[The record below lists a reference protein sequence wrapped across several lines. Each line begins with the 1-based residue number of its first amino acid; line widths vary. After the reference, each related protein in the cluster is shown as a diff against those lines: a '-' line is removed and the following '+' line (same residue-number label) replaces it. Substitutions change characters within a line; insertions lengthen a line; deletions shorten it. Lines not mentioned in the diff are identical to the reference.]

1 MMNKPVSTWTK
12 VLSQIIIN
20 QIIINTLGLGRRVDI
35 VDVIDYVN
43 TSTCVKCVDA
53 SQINNMAA
61 PSESMEAPGEEPAAK
76 KPRPRSSKVWEYFR
90 QKPNSMVLCKL
101 CKTEM
106 AYHSSTSAMHEHLK
120 RKRLALCEDS
130 RKISPQ
136 VTVVFLFTF
145 PAVYEWKNG

>member
-1 MMNKPVSTWTK
+1 MTSHRLCK
-12 VLSQIIIN
+12 V
-20 QIIINTLGLGRRVDI
+20 GLGRRIDV
-35 VDVIDYVN
+35 VDVIDDVN

-76 KPRPRSSKVWEYFR
+76 KPRPRSSEVWEYFR
-90 QKPNSMVLCKL
+90 QKPNSMGLCKL

-145 PAVYEWKNG
+145 PAVYE

>member
-1 MMNKPVSTWTK
+1 MASSPICISNRAGATV
-12 VLSQIIIN
+12 
-20 QIIINTLGLGRRVDI
+20 

-43 TSTCVKCVDA
+43 TLTCVKCVHA
-53 SQINNMAA
+53 SQRNNMAA
-61 PSESMEAPGEEPAAK
+61 PSESMEAPGKEPAVK
-76 KPRPRSSKVWEYFR
+76 KPCPRSSKVSEYFR

-106 AYHSSTSAMHEHLK
+106 AYHCSASAMHEHLK
-120 RKRLALCEDS
+120 GKRLALCKDS

-145 PAVYEWKNG
+145 PAMYE

>member
-1 MMNKPVSTWTK
+1 
-12 VLSQIIIN
+12 
-20 QIIINTLGLGRRVDI
+20 
-35 VDVIDYVN
+35 
-43 TSTCVKCVDA
+43 
-53 SQINNMAA
+53 MAA

-76 KPRPRSSKVWEYFR
+76 KPRSRSSKVWEYFR

-120 RKRLALCEDS
+120 RKHTGAICEDS

-136 VTVVFLFTF
+136 VTVVFLLTLFR
-145 PAVYEWKNG
+145 PCMSEKMDRC

>member
-1 MMNKPVSTWTK
+1 
-12 VLSQIIIN
+12 
-20 QIIINTLGLGRRVDI
+20 
-35 VDVIDYVN
+35 
-43 TSTCVKCVDA
+43 
-53 SQINNMAA
+53 MAA
-61 PSESMEAPGEEPAAK
+61 PSESMEAPREEPAAK
-76 KPRPRSSKVWEYFR
+76 KPHQRSSEVWEYFR

-145 PAVYEWKNG
+145 PAVYE

>member
-1 MMNKPVSTWTK
+1 MFANRPS
-12 VLSQIIIN
+12 
-20 QIIINTLGLGRRVDI
+20 RVDI

-43 TSTCVKCVDA
+43 TSTCAKCVDA
-53 SQINNMAA
+53 SQRNNMAA
-61 PSESMEAPGEEPAAK
+61 PSESMEFKLVCQPPINSKEEEEEESMEAPGEEPAAK

-120 RKRLALCEDS
+120 RKHAGALCEDS

-136 VTVVFLFTF
+136 VTVIFLFTF
-145 PAVYEWKNG
+145 PAVYE